1 MNKNPNND
9 PRRQNQRNNN
19 NRTVYKSERPVNTNN
34 SGYTTKR
41 RNVNSANDA
50 TRVIP
55 AVKNTNQNPNNAY
68 THDPNALYK
77 TPPPSAVADETK
89 TTPVV
94 RQQPTNGNPPAQQPA
109 NRPSK
114 YAPPP
119 HQDQSTRAVPI
130 VKPQPQQPQQ
140 RLQLQQDQRQNNQ
153 PVVRRKQPPSVQNT
167 GNMQRRPSGGN
178 PNAGRKSPQQQRRTN
193 PNTGRTRNSN
203 DSAAPAVL
211 SNVMKAVIYIVAVV
225 IFSVFLSV
233 FTIYVANDV
242 FAFVKND
249 IQMDITISEYDN
261 TSDIASKLFDFGVI
275 KYPTIFR
282 WYAQLR
288 NQDENYAGGT
298 YTVSP
303 SMNYDQLFIE
313 LKGKNVVRDQ
323 VSITIREGWTVNEII
338 DLFVSKDMGSRAEF
352 VDVINNYDFDY
363 EFVKALTDLHPSRTY
378 RLEGYLFPDTY
389 WFFTDSSE
397 IAIIDKL
404 LSNFD
409 KKFVQ
414 EYREYVKGTEYT
426 IDDMV
431 ILASLIQ
438 AEARYAEEYGNISSV
453 FHNRLKNPGF
463 EYIGGRL
470 QCDATVQYVLTERT
484 ENLTAADL
492 EIDNPYNTRVHAGLP
507 PGPIGNPSLNAIH
520 FALEPNDTNYYYF
533 VSYPGGTTAFSA
545 TNAEHELNKAI
556 IAGTVTE
563 E

>member
-9 PRRQNQRNNN
+9 PRRQQNQRKDGNNN
-19 NRTVYKSERPVNTNN
+19 QTKVYKTQRPVNTNN
-34 SGYTTKR
+34 SGYTTTR
-41 RNVNSANDA
+41 RTVNTANDK

-55 AVKNTNQNPNNAY
+55 TVKNAEKINQNTEY
-68 THDPNALYK
+68 RHDPNSLYK
-77 TPPPSAVADETK
+77 TPPQSTGQQQQ
-89 TTPVV
+89 TP
-94 RQQPTNGNPPAQQPA
+94 PP
-109 NRPSK
+109 K

-119 HQDQSTRAVPI
+119 RRDDSTRIIPV
-130 VKPQPQQPQQ
+130 VKPQPQGQQQ
-140 RLQLQQDQRQNNQ
+140 RMQLQQDQRQNNQ
-153 PVVRRKQPPSVQNT
+153 PVVRRKQSPPAAQNQQ
-167 GNMQRRPSGGN
+167 NPQRRPSNQN
-178 PNAGRKSPQQQRRTN
+178 PANGRRPQSQQRRQN
-193 PNTGRTRNSN
+193 PNVRGNTDN
-203 DSAAPAVL
+203 AAPTVL

-225 IFSVFLSV
+225 IFSIFLAI
-233 FTIYVANDV
+233 FAIYVANDV

-249 IQMDITISEYDN
+249 VNMDITISEYDN
-261 TSDIASKLFDFGVI
+261 TSDIADKLYEFGVI
-275 KYPTIFR
+275 KYPSIFR
-282 WYAQLR
+282 IYAKLR
-288 NQDENYAGGT
+288 NQDDNYAGGT

-313 LKGKNVVRDQ
+313 LKGKNIVREQ
-323 VSITIREGWTVNEII
+323 VSITIREGWTVDEII

-363 EFVKALTDLHPSRTY
+363 EFIRALTDLNPARTY

-409 KKFVQ
+409 NKFVQ
-414 EYREYVKGTEYT
+414 EYRDYVAKTQYS
-426 IDDMV
+426 IDDMI

-438 AEARYAEEYGNISSV
+438 AEARFAEEYSNISSV
-453 FHNRLKNPGF
+453 FHNRLENPSY

-470 QCDATVQYVLTERT
+470 QCDATVQYVLAERT

-492 EIDNPYNTRVHAGLP
+492 EIDNPYNTRIHAGLP

-520 FALEPNDTNYYYF
+520 CALEPAETDYYYF
-533 VSYPGGTTAFSA
+533 VSYPGGTTAFAA
-545 TNAEHELNKAI
+545 TNAEHEVNKAI
-556 IAGTVTE
+556 IAGAVE